1 MIAHVLRGR
10 WKGRA
15 AIKSFNNQIGVPLTV
30 LSTEPGDEF
39 LVVEIGTNAPGEI
52 DMLAQLVEPEIAVVT
67 GVAPAHLEKLGTLDG
82 IATEKLSL
90 FTHVREGGC
99 AIVNIDS
106 EAVRARLQL
115 ITRRTAAGTPLANGL
130 PRDVNLIR
138 IGYHETADLRLTNVV
153 AAGDPAEPCIEFD
166 INGKFHY
173 ALGIPART
181 TPATPSRPSPS
192 HAASA

>member
-1 MIAHVLRGR
+1 
-10 WKGRA
+10 
-15 AIKSFNNQIGVPLTV
+15 
-30 LSTEPGDEF
+30 
-39 LVVEIGTNAPGEI
+39 
-52 DMLAQLVEPEIAVVT
+52 MLAQLVEPEIAVVPST
-67 GVAPAHLEKLGTLDG
+67 PRPISKTRTLDG
-82 IATEKLSL
+82 IATKNSL
-90 FTHVREGGC
+90 FKHVREGGC

-138 IGYHETADLRLTNVV
+138 IGYHENADLRLTNVV

-173 ALGIPART
+173 ALRHLPART